1 MEGIIVQATIDNA
14 PKQGNGKHPPGLFL
28 LFITE
33 MWERYSY
40 YGIRSFL
47 VLYLTAE
54 LVSGGLGMSDSQALV
69 LYGNYI
75 GLVYLTPM
83 IGGWLTDKFM
93 GLRTGITIGGIT
105 MAVGDFTLFLVQEQ
119 WGLYLGLL
127 LLIIGNGFFKPNI
140 STLVGE
146 LYDKNDS
153 RKDSAFTIF
162 YMGINLGAFF
172 SPLIAGLLYQ
182 DIFYS
187 TVNGVEHFGFK
198 FAFLASSLGMII
210 GQVLFNALSKKYLGD
225 IGTKPARTKAA
236 PVKKEK
242 AKPLTKQEKQR
253 TLVIL
258 ILAVFVIMFW
268 VGFEQAGASFTLYTR
283 DFIDRTI
290 FGYEVP
296 VSWFQSLNPL
306 FILLFAPVVSAIW
319 LKLTK
324 TKRGDFSVP
333 TKMAFGLILLGLGFM
348 VLIPAVMATG
358 SDPDNVT
365 MKVSAGFMVITYL
378 LHTIGELCLSPIGL
392 SMVTKMSPVKFASVL
407 MGVWFL
413 SNAASNKL
421 AGVVASWT
429 TEAGYLE
436 IYVYIGLAAII
447 LGFILLALTKQIQ
460 KLMNLEEL
468 EKEDQVKTA

>member
-1 MEGIIVQATIDNA
+1 MQATADNA
-14 PKQGNGKHPPGLFL
+14 PKQGKGKHPPGLFL

-33 MWERYSY
+33 MWERYSF

-54 LVSGGLGMSDSQALV
+54 LVSGGLGMNEEQALL

-105 MAVGDFTLFLVQEQ
+105 MALGDFTLFLIQEQ

-146 LYDKNDS
+146 LYDKNDK

-162 YMGINLGAFF
+162 YMGINLGALF
-172 SPLIAGLLYQ
+172 SPLVAGLLYQ
-182 DIFYS
+182 DFFYS

-198 FAFLASSLGMII
+198 FAFLASSIGMII
-210 GQVLFNALSKKYLGD
+210 GQVLFNALAKKYLGD
-225 IGTKPARTKAA
+225 VGTKPSQAKAA
-236 PVKKEK
+236 PNNSEK
-242 AKPLTKQEKQR
+242 AKPLTKQEKHR
-253 TLVIL
+253 TLVVL

-283 DFIDRTI
+283 DFVDRTI

-306 FILLFAPVVSAIW
+306 FILLLAPVVSAFW
-319 LKLTK
+319 LKLSNS
-324 TKRGDFSVP
+324 KRGDFSVP
-333 TKMAFGLILLGLGFM
+333 TKMAFGLMLLGLGFM
-348 VLIPAVMATG
+348 VLVPAVLMTG
-358 SDPDNVT
+358 SDEQNITVHA
-365 MKVSAGFMVITYL
+365 SAAFMVVTYL
-378 LHTIGELCLSPIGL
+378 LHTLGELCLSPIGL

-413 SNAASNKL
+413 SNAAANKL

-429 TEAGYLE
+429 TKAGYLE
-436 IYVYIGLAAII
+436 IYAYIGIAAIG
-447 LGFILLALTKQIQ
+447 LGL
-460 KLMNLEEL
+460 
-468 EKEDQVKTA
+468 